1 MDVMRMDSAG
11 RSPSI
16 VVIAVAVVAVFV
28 SLSIMF
34 VVRMGT
40 STAWRRS
47 QRLPWRIR
55 IILAASVRSVVLVME
70 FVVFMDCAMLMLILI
85 LMMFIVILGV
95 VSNTVPI
102 VRKHGRE
109 NSRNIRRTI
118 VAAAAAV
125 FTIVRFSLFGRLGV
139 NARFV
144 SLLHPFHCVFC
155 R

>member
-28 SLSIMF
+28 SLSMMF

-70 FVVFMDCAMLMLILI
+70 FVVLVDFAMLILM

-125 FTIVRFSLFGRLGV
+125 FTIVRF
-139 NARFV
+139 
-144 SLLHPFHCVFC
+144 
-155 R
+155 